1 MLCTKVIINPIK
13 KSDIEAPDKGLEI
26 NKDDYQELIQN
37 KMAEF
42 RNNRMRR

>member
-13 KSDIEAPDKGLEI
+13 KSDIKAPNKGSEI
-26 NKDDYQELIQN
+26 NKNGYQELIQS